1 MPEFTL
7 VCRVTTSKIEFML
20 YNATTV
26 KSLVTLVDPS
36 TASQRTQLRLVST
49 VLEVTNRETVEAR
62 RIEREIRSNVQT
74 APKVKVM
81 LRKGLP

>member
-1 MPEFTL
+1 
-7 VCRVTTSKIEFML
+7 ML

-26 KSLVTLVDPS
+26 KSLVTLVDPG

-62 RIEREIRSNVQT
+62 RIEKVIRSNVLT
-74 APKVKVM
+74 APKVKVT